1 MSDTQFLDTIKENR
15 VEDGW
20 EHPRRPCSFFGM
32 TKRLHSPFP
41 MLERYDLQGLALPF
55 ARTLGNRRDGVMVRA
70 RSRSFRRTIKGWLRR
85 SLR

>member
-55 ARTLGNRRDGVMVRA
+55 ARTLGNRRDGKVPI
-70 RSRSFRRTIKGWLRR
+70 RTGFEIF
-85 SLR
+85 